1 MDVDESEKLPEKVI
15 WLARYPNN
23 EVKRFKHY
31 VLNGLKFRTKDFEA
45 NRKTQN
51 IGVSVATKGGVTYYG
66 VLTDIT
72 ELKYSEKLQYV
83 LFKCEWVD
91 VESGRG
97 YKTDK
102 FGFPLVNFT
111 RLIQRLIDLLMSRM
125 S

>member
-1 MDVDESEKLPEKVI
+1 M
-15 WLARYPNN
+15 
-23 EVKRFKHY
+23 
-31 VLNGLKFRTKDFEA
+31 KFRTKDFEA

-91 VESGRG
+91 VDSGRG